1 MGVGLAPNAYTV
13 LQARSAIG
21 RTGEASGGQGRPRG
35 TKQWLWRLIIEAA
48 RMGLLTLI
56 LLQSFL
62 QSGPLNLNPTGRYNI
77 AVLRKPVWHWLG
89 KRP

>member
-1 MGVGLAPNAYTV
+1 M
-13 LQARSAIG
+13 R
-21 RTGEASGGQGRPRG
+21 
-35 TKQWLWRLIIEAA
+35 
-48 RMGLLTLI
+48 LLTLI